1 MDLEL
6 LDRTL
11 SGAGQPAFRA
21 RQVWQW
27 AARGAAGYEEI
38 GRAHV

>member
-11 SGAGQPAFRA
+11 ADLGQPAFRST
-21 RQVWQW
+21 QVWEW
-27 AARGAAGYEEI
+27 AARGAGVK
-38 GRAHV
+38 R